1 MSDLWM
7 VGPTALALGLRRRG
21 FSPREAERLVALKL
35 RYVRGG
41 FREITNEQKRLRFA
55 CWLVDH
61 GWLGE
66 GIEGINELSEDDYA
80 DEVVDGLDLGR
91 EEQ

>member
-7 VGPTALALGLRRRG
+7 VGPTALALGLRQRG

-41 FREITNEQKRLRFA
+41 FREVTNEQKRLRFA
-55 CWLVDH
+55 RWLVDH
-61 GWLGE
+61 GRLDE
-66 GIEGINELSEDDYA
+66 GVDDTFEEEGKNDDLVLF
-80 DEVVDGLDLGR
+80 E
-91 EEQ
+91 

>member
-7 VGPTALALGLRRRG
+7 VGPTALALGLRQRG

-41 FREITNEQKRLRFA
+41 FREFTNEQKRLRFA
-55 CWLVDH
+55 RWLVDH
-61 GWLGE
+61 GWLDE
-66 GIEGINELSEDDYA
+66 GGDDAIEEVGA
-80 DEVVDGLDLGR
+80 DVDLARLDSLGR
-91 EEQ
+91 WE